1 MTILKKHDRF
11 SAVFAALS
19 LCALSAWA
27 QPVDLSDLQ
36 QMQQQSQ
43 NSGMSL
49 GGGLGSLGSIGATA
63 VGNSIRSA
71 DPLPSQIG
79 GATPSSLARLPKPF
93 IDLEPNEFQKFV
105 LQTAGYKL
113 PLYGQNLFEQQTSQP
128 QAANGV
134 MQPLSNVPVSADYPV
149 GPGDQ
154 ILVRGWGSLDID
166 ARLVVDR
173 NGMVNM
179 PRVGAISLAGTKS
192 SEVETVL
199 RQAVSRYYKDFKLS
213 VTFGQ
218 LRSITVYVVG
228 MARQPGSYVLSS
240 LSTLASGLMA
250 SGGPN
255 ENGSMRRVLLKRAGQ
270 QVAEL
275 DLYGFLSQ
283 GSNSG
288 DVKLLDGDVIVI
300 PPALGYVALV
310 GKVNTPAVYEIRS
323 PQDTLGDVLNIGG
336 GLPTLADTRR
346 VSLERLNPSKVQPR
360 SVQTFALDE
369 AGLKTVVNA
378 GDILTVQAIS
388 TELSG
393 VVTLR
398 GAVAQPTRMA
408 WHEGMRI
415 KDVLPS
421 KDVLLSR
428 ESMRLQDQVLFDA
441 KQRRDAKGNLK
452 WNKNVEEQG
461 QDGTNN
467 IRPNNNIG
475 DLNKPEELGLVDP
488 SQVGLLYVPVN
499 WDYAVVERIDRLN
512 QKTSL
517 LPFSLTKV
525 FQDPTSAD
533 NMRLEAGDV
542 VTIFSANEVSIPVS
556 KMPNY
561 VRIDG
566 EVAKPGIYQVKSGES
581 LADVLQRAG
590 GLTSDAYLFGAKLT
604 RPEIQKMQEQ
614 NLQKLTQ
621 QLEKNGAAEIA
632 KLSQSL
638 SASAS
643 PADAGAVQAKVLSA
657 QQLQEQSLRRMK
669 NLKPEGRVA
678 LSLEPELYNRIDKLP
693 NVALRNGDRLYI
705 PPRSD
710 YVHIFGAVNTEA
722 ALIYIPG
729 KSVGDY
735 LAQSGVS
742 HNGDWDN
749 IVLVRADG
757 SAIARGS
764 SMFSFSITGKTV
776 MPGDAIV
783 VPDKINA
790 ETNWAAVVRN
800 TKDITQIFY
809 QLGLGAAG
817 LKALGY

>member
-1 MTILKKHDRF
+1 M
-11 SAVFAALS
+11 
-19 LCALSAWA
+19 
-27 QPVDLSDLQ
+27 
-36 QMQQQSQ
+36 
-43 NSGMSL
+43 
-49 GGGLGSLGSIGATA
+49 
-63 VGNSIRSA
+63 
-71 DPLPSQIG
+71 PSQLG
-79 GATPSSLARLPKPF
+79 GATPSSLARLSKPL

-441 KQRRDAKGNLK
+441 KQRQGAK
-452 WNKNVEEQG
+452 
-461 QDGTNN
+461 N
-467 IRPNNNIG
+467 IPKSIKTDE
-475 DLNKPEELGLVDP
+475 DLNNPNDSGAVNP
-488 SQVGLLYVPVN
+488 SQIGSLYVPVN

-566 EVAKPGIYQVKSGES
+566 EVAKPGIYQVKSGEG

-643 PADAGAVQAKVLSA
+643 PADAGAVQAKVFSA

-669 NLKPEGRVA
+669 SLKPEGRVA

-764 SMFSFSITGKTV
+764 SIFSFSITGKTV

-783 VPDKINA
+783 VPDKINV

-800 TKDITQIFY
+800 AKDITQIFY